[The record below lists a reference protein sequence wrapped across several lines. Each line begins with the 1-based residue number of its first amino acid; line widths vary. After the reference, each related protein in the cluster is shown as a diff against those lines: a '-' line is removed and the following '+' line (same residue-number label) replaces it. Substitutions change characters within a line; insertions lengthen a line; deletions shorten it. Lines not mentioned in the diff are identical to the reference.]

1 MISIFFNWNSIM
13 FSKATPGLAKHT
25 KRMAL
30 LQNNAEPIFLLQP
43 DNLIQGGN
51 LAGIL
56 VDGLYNNVASNL
68 FRTFISMSKFFQ
80 SACK

>member
-13 FSKATPGLAKHT
+13 FSKATPRLAKHT
-25 KRMAL
+25 KRMTL

-43 DNLIQGGN
+43 HNLIQWGN
-51 LAGIL
+51 LTRIL
-56 VDGLYNNVASNL
+56 VDGFYNNVASNL
-68 FRTFISMSKFFQ
+68 FGTFISTSKFFQ